1 MANVEV
7 LVNGGGTVGQSAAQ
21 LVGPVPHNLREKQE
35 EEGNDALRAAG
46 FTVLQILRLNAAHF
60 KQPVR

>member
-7 LVNGGGTVGQSAAQ
+7 LVSGGGTVGHSAAQ

-35 EEGNDALRAAG
+35 ER
-46 FTVLQILRLNAAHF
+46 
-60 KQPVR
+60 KQNVESCGLYCSADFYV